1 MKLFAL
7 LLDRIIDRVN
17 VNLRGLGFDVRL
29 YVRVMAEY
37 RYGGCSFACYGLSTY
52 HPIHLQ
58 FNNSSLSGSYF
69 LGRCKVRHSVL
80 MRSDIRGDELK
91 KKGQFWQIGDV
102 SIPLYHDEII
112 TIRNSFLDTTL
123 VHSNSHSPESPE
135 EFHIRNTV
143 AMPYA
148 NIHGAPSEGSFIGTF
163 GTIDLTTV
171 HNCVIGHFAYIQAG
185 EVRHEKFEPGTIF
198 LRSPGSWEFH
208 YQYDLA
214 VLDKY
219 IRHEEGEAPEGVF
232 IDFAEPYED
241 AFAGLFASARQGHY
255 PAGAG
260 SFVSRYAVKRGD
272 TTIGANVLVAQ
283 RSYLENAV
291 ISKGSN
297 AQEKCYV
304 INSVLG
310 PCCVAAHGAKIV
322 GARLEEKVFVGFNS
336 FLRGTEEAPLTVGKD
351 CIIMPHTIIDLEEPL
366 HIPANRLVWGHIR
379 NEADLATQTVDLDE
393 FASGSGDV
401 QIGHMCFRG
410 DTGDFV
416 RGFRERIEHILQEN
430 GAYWDGH
437 DKDKGHAQN
446 MKYLTFNIIQPYA
459 DGEAEGLYP
468 TIDIRPIS

>member
-17 VNLRGLGFDVRL
+17 VNLRGLGFDVRS

-58 FNNSSLSGSYF
+58 FDNSSLSGSYF

-91 KKGQFWQIGDV
+91 KKGQIWKIGDI

-148 NIHGAPSEGSFIGTF
+148 NIHGSPIEGSFVGTF
-163 GTIDLTTV
+163 GTVDLTTV
-171 HNCVIGHFAYIQAG
+171 HNCVVGHFAYVQAS
-185 EVRHEKFEPGTIF
+185 EVRHEVFEPGTIF
-198 LRSPGSWEFH
+198 MRSSGSWEFR
-208 YQYDLA
+208 YNYDPG
-214 VLDKY
+214 VLDNY

-241 AFAGLFASARQGHY
+241 AFAGLFASARQAIY
-255 PAGAG
+255 PAGNG

-272 TTIGANVLVAQ
+272 TTIGDNVLVAQ

-291 ISKGSN
+291 MHKGSN
-297 AQEKCYV
+297 AQEKCY
-304 INSVLG
+304 IIDSVLG

-322 GARLEEKVFVGFNS
+322 GTNLEEKVFIGFNS
-336 FLRGTEEAPLTVGKD
+336 FLRGTPAAPLTVGRN
-351 CIIMPHTIIDLEEPL
+351 CIIMPHTIIDLAEPV
-366 HIPANRLVWGHIR
+366 HIPDNHIVWGYIR
-379 NEADLATQTVDLDE
+379 TSADLKTQTMDLD
-393 FASGSGDV
+393 AMAAGSGDV
-401 QIGHMCFRG
+401 QIGHMSFRG
-410 DTGDFV
+410 DAADFV
-416 RGFRERIEHILQEN
+416 RTFRDRMEQILLEN
-430 GAYWDGH
+430 GAYWDGQQA
-437 DKDKGHAQN
+437 DKGHAQN

-459 DGEAEGLYP
+459 DGDAEGLYP